1 MLKKEVIVKH
11 YFQSL
16 QQVIIENWDRKALC
30 NYHGSSF
37 TFGEMFEQIKGLHIL
52 FDLSGVRKGDKIAVC
67 GRNRAEWGICFLAVN
82 LYGAVAVPVLSDFTP
97 DNISAI
103 VDHSESVLLFTDT
116 EIWDKIDPANIP
128 SVRQVVNISDFSLL
142 YDSLTGNL
150 AIKDSDRLL
159 REKYPAGFSAK
170 DVFLPTDND
179 KDLAVINYTSGSTG
193 DPKGVMIRYEC
204 FSANVEYAQNNVPCH
219 PGDRILSILPMAHMF
234 GMTFELLYPLCCG
247 ATINYLGKTPSPT
260 LLLKAMQE
268 VRPYLVIAVP
278 MIFEKIYRSKI
289 KPQIEKPLIKL
300 LLCVPVLRSVVLSKM
315 RRAIDD
321 AFGGKVREYI
331 MGGAAVNPEVEEF
344 LKRMGLHFTVGY
356 GMTEAAPLMAYSSW
370 RTFVLR
376 SCGRAMDYVK
386 LRINSE
392 DPEHVVGEIQAKG
405 VNIFSG
411 YFKNESA
418 TRAAF
423 TDDGWFNTGDMGIID
438 KEGNVYIK
446 GRCKS
451 LILSSN
457 GQNIY
462 PEEIECEINS
472 LSYVAESLVVSRESK
487 PVALVR
493 LDEDFV
499 RNGDV
504 NPENVAEEI
513 MRTVNGKLPGYS
525 QICRVEIVKDAFQ
538 KTPKQSIKRYLYK

>member
-1 MLKKEVIVKH
+1 MKH

-16 QQVIIENWDRKALC
+16 QQVIIENWGRKALC

-37 TFGEMFEQIKGLHIL
+37 TFGEMFGQIKRLHIL
-52 FDLSGVRKGDKIAVC
+52 FELSGISKGDKIAIC

-82 LYGAVAVPVLSDFTP
+82 IYEAVAVPVLSDFIP

-116 EIWDKIDPANIP
+116 EIWNKIDPADIP

-142 YDSLTGNL
+142 YDSLKDKFAGNDPD
-150 AIKDSDRLL
+150 KFFRK
-159 REKYPAGFSAK
+159 KYPAGFSTK
-170 DVFLPTDND
+170 DVILPTGND

-219 PGDRILSILPMAHMF
+219 PGDNILSILPIAHMF
-234 GMTFELLYPLCCG
+234 GMTFEMLYPLCCG

-278 MIFEKIYRSKI
+278 MIFEKIYRSRI
-289 KPQIEKPLIKL
+289 KPQIEKPSVRFL
-300 LLCVPVLRSVVLSKM
+300 LGIPVLRSVVLSKM

-376 SCGRAMDYVK
+376 SCGRAMDFVK
-386 LRINSE
+386 LRIDSE
-392 DPEHVVGEIQAKG
+392 DPEHIVGEIQAKG

-438 KEGNVYIK
+438 KQGNVYIK

-487 PVALVR
+487 LVALVR

-499 RNGDV
+499 RNGDAD
-504 NPENVAEEI
+504 PENVAAEI

-538 KTPKQSIKRYLYK
+538 KTPKQSIKRYLYN